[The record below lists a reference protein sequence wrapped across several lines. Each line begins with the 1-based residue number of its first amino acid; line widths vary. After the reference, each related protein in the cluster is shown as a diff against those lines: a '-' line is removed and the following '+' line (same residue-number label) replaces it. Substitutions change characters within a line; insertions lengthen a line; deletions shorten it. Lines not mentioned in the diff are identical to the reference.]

1 MELSLNT
8 YSECVESFRAA
19 DLAMGSAFRQK
30 LSAYRRAL
38 ELAGPDPE
46 RGFQSRF
53 AADTKTSRTYISH
66 INKIATDPDLFSA
79 LNKHQSVGFNT
90 LLLLTESDPE
100 IKARALVHL
109 DSTGE
114 LVETD
119 IENIVAEII
128 ESESGAVEISE
139 FETAQIE
146 RDLER
151 ELESQL
157 ERGEREHQK
166 ILERIQPADSDISR
180 FTHFLFSAGIQ
191 LDTYQQKTGEQ
202 LTAEKIASFIVDEA
216 SKSAAAYNGDP
227 EIFADS
233 IRDIR
238 QVVDLFSRAL
248 ELVSDRQPPVLTV
261 IK

>member
-8 YSECVESFRAA
+8 YSECVESFIAA
-19 DLAMGSAFRQK
+19 DQLMGTAFRQ
-30 LSAYRRAL
+30 LVRSINTARDFYIEQNSDSENPAW
-38 ELAGPDPE
+38 
-46 RGFQSRF
+46 GFQTQF
-53 AADTKTSRTYISH
+53 AADCGVQRSFVTQIDQ
-66 INKIATDPDLFSA
+66 IA
-79 LNKHQSVGFNT
+79 
-90 LLLLTESDPE
+90 SDPE
-100 IKARALVHL
+100 IVTAVTNNPDLSLRAARKLLGVDSETRAAALAEL
-109 DSTGE
+109 EQTGE
-114 LVETD
+114 LTEPR
-119 IENIVAEII
+119 II
-128 ESESGAVEISE
+128 EIETELSE

-146 RDLER
+146 RERRAELESDLER
-151 ELESQL
+151 R
-157 ERGEREHQK
+157 ERDHQK

-238 QVVDLFSRAL
+238 QVVDLFGRAL
-248 ELVSDRQPPVLTV
+248 ELVSDRQPPTLTI

>member
-1 MELSLNT
+1 
-8 YSECVESFRAA
+8 
-19 DLAMGSAFRQK
+19 MGSAFRQK
-30 LSAYRRAL
+30 LSAFTAAREQYIARNQHKNN
-38 ELAGPDPE
+38 PE
-46 RGFQSRF
+46 WGFASKF
-53 AADTKTSRTYISH
+53 AADTGASQTYIAGIS
-66 INKIATDPDLFSA
+66 KIASDPEITSA
-79 LNKHQSVGFNT
+79 LVNFSSVGYNT
-90 LLLLTESDPE
+90 ALALSESDPE
-100 IKARALVHL
+100 IVERALEQL
-109 DSTGE
+109 EQTGE
-114 LVETD
+114 LTERD
-119 IENIVAEII
+119 ITEL
-128 ESESGAVEISE
+128 SEHER
-139 FETAQIE
+139 AQID
-146 RDLER
+146 RDIQR
-151 ELESQL
+151 ELESQI

-238 QVVDLFSRAL
+238 QVVDLFGRAL
-248 ELVSDRQPPVLTV
+248 ELVSDRQPPVLTI

>member
-8 YSECVESFRAA
+8 YSDCIESFRAA
-19 DLAMGSAFRQK
+19 DQAMGSAFRQK
-30 LSAYRRAL
+30 LSAYRTAV
-38 ELAGPDPE
+38 ELQRPDQLP
-46 RGFQSRF
+46 RGFKSQFARDCGVSRQ
-53 AADTKTSRTYISH
+53 YIDRIHRVVS
-66 INKIATDPDLFSA
+66 DPDLSIAIDNFS
-79 LNKHQSVGFNT
+79 SVGLNT
-90 LLLLTESDPE
+90 LVELSKTEPE
-100 IKARALVHL
+100 TKTAALEQL
-109 DSTGE
+109 ERDGE
-114 LVETD
+114 LTVSD
-119 IENIVAEII
+119 IAEL
-128 ESESGAVEISE
+128 SEHER
-139 FETAQIE
+139 AQID
-146 RDLER
+146 RDIKR

-248 ELVSDRQPPVLTV
+248 ELVSDRQPPVLTI

>member
-1 MELSLNT
+1 
-8 YSECVESFRAA
+8 VESFRAA

-30 LSAYRRAL
+30 LSAYQRAL
-38 ELAGPDPE
+38 ELAGPEPE
-46 RGFQSRF
+46 RGFQSQF
-53 AADTKTSRTYISH
+53 ARDCGCDRTYISRIH
-66 INKIATDPDLFSA
+66 RVVSDPDLLIAINNFSG
-79 LNKHQSVGFNT
+79 VGINT
-90 LLLLTESDPE
+90 LTALAAADPE
-100 IKARALVHL
+100 TKTAALEQL
-109 DSTGE
+109 ERDGE
-114 LVETD
+114 LTVSD
-119 IENIVAEII
+119 IAEL
-128 ESESGAVEISE
+128 SEHEI
-139 FETAQIE
+139 AQID
-146 RDLER
+146 RDIQR
-151 ELESQL
+151 ELESQI

-238 QVVDLFSRAL
+238 QVVDLFGRAL
-248 ELVSDRQPPVLTV
+248 ELVSDRQPPVLTI